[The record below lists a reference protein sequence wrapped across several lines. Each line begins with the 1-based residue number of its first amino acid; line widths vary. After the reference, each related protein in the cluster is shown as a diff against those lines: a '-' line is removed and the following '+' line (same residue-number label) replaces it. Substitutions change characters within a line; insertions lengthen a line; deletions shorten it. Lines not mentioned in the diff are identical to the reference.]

1 MSQEKVDEVIAGW
14 LNLTLT
20 DSRLIR
26 TLRMALCLNI
36 DEGCVIGEKWWT
48 MDDRESMF
56 DGISGSAPEKA
67 ALELIFSEVL
77 EDGGL
82 HIRSNGSFEELE
94 ENVLR
99 LEEASCHANLVALW
113 PEWGEFILEEIYGI
127 VGEEAEKIV
136 DKQTKRKQGFGALSL
151 IHI

>member
-1 MSQEKVDEVIAGW
+1 
-14 LNLTLT
+14 
-20 DSRLIR
+20 
-26 TLRMALCLNI
+26 
-36 DEGCVIGEKWWT
+36 
-48 MDDRESMF
+48 MF
-56 DGISGSAPEKA
+56 DGISGSPPEKA

-99 LEEASCHANLVALW
+99 LEETSCHANLVALW
-113 PEWGEFILEEIYGI
+113 PDWGEFILEEIYGI

-136 DKQTKRKQGFGALSL
+136 DKQTKRKQRQHCKKHYLL
-151 IHI
+151 IKQ